1 MDDYYK
7 LALKEVALHKKNK
20 SNEAKKIS
28 QRLISL
34 YFVF

>member
-1 MDDYYK
+1 MDDYNK
-7 LALKEVALHKKNK
+7 LALKAVDLHKKNK

-28 QRLISL
+28 QILISL